1 MERSSPQL
9 LTYQKEYYM
18 ERFLNSD
25 VNVKTLSPLNLAFVG
40 DTVFDL
46 FVRERLVCQ
55 ANRPVNKLHKE
66 ATTLV
71 KASAQAEAMGKIMH
85 LLNEEEISV
94 FKRGRNAHTNH
105 KAKNA
110 SEGDYHYATGLE
122 ALFGYLYL
130 SGEKERLREL
140 FDIIVSE

>member
-1 MERSSPQL
+1 MDILHDKNVEVSS
-9 LTYQKEYYM
+9 
-18 ERFLNSD
+18 
-25 VNVKTLSPLNLAFVG
+25 LSPLTLAFVG

-71 KASAQAEAMGKIMH
+71 KASAQAEAMQKIMPIFT
-85 LLNEEEISV
+85 EEETSV

-110 SEGDYHYATGLE
+110 NEGDYHYATGLE

-130 SGEKERLREL
+130 SGRKDRLTEL
-140 FDIIVSE
+140 FEIIVSE

>member
-1 MERSSPQL
+1 
-9 LTYQKEYYM
+9 M
-18 ERFLNSD
+18 ERFYNKDCD
-25 VNVKTLSPLNLAFVG
+25 VNNLSPLTLAFMG

-46 FVRERLVCQ
+46 FVRERLICQ

-66 ATTLV
+66 ATTMV
-71 KASAQAEAMGKIMH
+71 KASAQAAAAQKIMP
-85 LLNEEEISV
+85 LLTEEELSV

-110 SEGDYHYATGLE
+110 TEGDYHYATGLE

-130 SGEKERLREL
+130 SGEKDRLSQL

>member
-1 MERSSPQL
+1 MN
-9 LTYQKEYYM
+9 
-18 ERFLNSD
+18 RFLDLSCD
-25 VNVKTLSPLNLAFVG
+25 AKLLSPLNLAFVG

-46 FVRERLVCQ
+46 FVRETLVCQ

-66 ATTLV
+66 ATKMV
-71 KASAQAEAMGKIMH
+71 KAQAQAEAAQKILP
-85 LLNEEEISV
+85 LLSEEEMSV

-110 SEGDYHYATGLE
+110 SEGDYHYATAVE

-130 SGEKERLREL
+130 KGEIDRLREL
-140 FDIIVSE
+140 FSAMTAE

>member
-1 MERSSPQL
+1 
-9 LTYQKEYYM
+9 M
-18 ERFLNSD
+18 ERFINTEC
-25 VNVKTLSPLNLAFVG
+25 NVKMLSPLNLAFVG

-46 FVRERLVCQ
+46 FVRETLVCE

-66 ATTLV
+66 ATKMV
-71 KASAQAEAMGKIMH
+71 KAQAQAQAAQKILP
-85 LLNEEEISV
+85 LLTEEELSV

-110 SEGDYHYATGLE
+110 SEGDYHYATAVE

-130 SGEKERLREL
+130 KGEIDRLREL
-140 FDIIVSE
+140 FSVMTAE

>member
-1 MERSSPQL
+1 MNRL
-9 LTYQKEYYM
+9 LDLSCDAK
-18 ERFLNSD
+18 L
-25 VNVKTLSPLNLAFVG
+25 LSPLNLAFVG

-46 FVRERLVCQ
+46 FVRETLVCQ

-66 ATTLV
+66 ATKMV
-71 KASAQAEAMGKIMH
+71 KAQAQAEAAQKILP
-85 LLNEEEISV
+85 LLTEEEMSV

-110 SEGDYHYATGLE
+110 SEGDYHYATAVE

-130 SGEKERLREL
+130 KGEIDRLREL
-140 FDIIVSE
+140 FSAMTAE